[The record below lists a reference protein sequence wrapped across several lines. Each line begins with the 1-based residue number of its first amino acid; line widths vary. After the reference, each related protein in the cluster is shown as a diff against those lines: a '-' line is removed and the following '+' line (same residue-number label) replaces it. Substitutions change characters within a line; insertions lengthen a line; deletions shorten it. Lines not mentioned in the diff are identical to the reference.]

1 LREDVDI
8 VRVYAEALLRQWQ
21 WILGA
26 GILSAL
32 LTFGAAMLQTP
43 SYQSTAL
50 VVLAEPSQLLQFD
63 PRIRT
68 VDNNQPLVLAYPEI
82 ALSDEVLEN
91 LVVQLAS
98 DEISTVELMR
108 GRLKADLS
116 DDPRLL
122 RLTARDNDAAKS
134 AAIANSWAELFVNWV
149 NESYSTQGDSQLR
162 FFEDQLQESLAE
174 LERAEQSKIEFQARN
189 GSASVASELER
200 LKGLQSRYL
209 DKKQNILFL
218 MQDVQALQDQL
229 TSRAGNKPVTL
240 ADQLTAMFLQ
250 LQAFNAGTSAPLQIQ
265 FDSAEGFTVQSK
277 QEQILLLADLN
288 TTLASRLTQIEEE
301 VLPLEQ
307 QILTLQRKQQ
317 EIGTEN
323 ERVSRDKTIAEETYM
338 TLARKVEEERITSQD
353 KSSGVLLA
361 SQAAV
366 PTGSSSPVPLLKAII
381 AGIVGFLLASVVVL
395 VLFWW
400 KQNAETGAAIPS
412 NDV

>member
-1 LREDVDI
+1 MREDVDI

-162 FFEDQLQESLAE
+162 FFENQLQESLAE

-250 LQAFNAGTSAPLQIQ
+250 LQAFNAGTSASLQIQ

>member
-1 LREDVDI
+1 MREDVDI

-108 GRLKADLS
+108 GKLKADLS

-122 RLTARDNDAAKS
+122 RLTAHDSDAVES

>member
-162 FFEDQLQESLAE
+162 FFENQLQESLAE

-250 LQAFNAGTSAPLQIQ
+250 LQAFNAVTSAPLQIQ